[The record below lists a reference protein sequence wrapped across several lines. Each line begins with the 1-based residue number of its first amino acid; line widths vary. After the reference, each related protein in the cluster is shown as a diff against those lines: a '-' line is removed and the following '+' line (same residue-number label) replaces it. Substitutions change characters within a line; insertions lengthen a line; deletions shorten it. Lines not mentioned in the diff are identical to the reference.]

1 MIKVLLKH
9 NKTLFCLWNC
19 PKWLEIVQFMLNIE
33 NRLTVFSAHGP
44 HMVKCAIIPL
54 WDYFKK
60 TKNKKTHTHNPVDY
74 KILTCSL
81 LSVTN
86 VLQYVV
92 YIPHPSNHSV
102 GGVYEGS
109 VVS

>member
-9 NKTLFCLWNC
+9 NNTLFCLWNC
-19 PKWLEIVQFMLNIE
+19 QKWLEIVQFMLNIE
-33 NRLTVFSAHGP
+33 NRLTVFTAHGP
-44 HMVKCAIIPL
+44 HMVKCAVIPL
-54 WDYFKK
+54 WDFFFFL
-60 TKNKKTHTHNPVDY
+60 THNPVDY
-74 KILTCSL
+74 KILTCNL
-81 LSVTN
+81 LSATN